1 MNFNFN
7 QALADKARRQDEE
20 LAIKRYE
27 ADTGRISAMD
37 NRVSPSNNSGGNKQ
51 QVPANNIGNIASIAA
66 QNAQA
71 IQLKQPSNPSR
82 GDYGDI
88 GMLSGPSFNDILDDK
103 PRLKEGGFIEK
114 IGAKLGVRKQEK
126 PAEDPRV
133 NAHRAANQLGGMS
146 GDAARTLR
154 SRQSQIEEEM
164 KRQGYRK
171 GITKVKDK
179 TGKGSP
185 RKDTVDAKLAEGEA
199 VLNAGAAKILGRKS
213 IAELNA
219 KGLQAMGMQ
228 GAKPE
233 FKDGK
238 VHAYGGVNFGD
249 PEMMRKAQNA
259 EMRKR
264 LAQGQRMPVSQPVA
278 QPVQAAP
285 KPSIASIRPPIYSVT
300 EMDAPYTQDEI
311 SKNAQRA
318 RTIQYAEA
326 KGKPY
331 YSQPN
336 MQPKG
341 AEAFMSKGQA
351 VKSAIREAGGL
362 TSIAKNAGGKL
373 LRVAMSAPAA
383 GIMAM
388 LESGN
393 AGSAADD
400 ADFAPGGRFRQPP
413 KQNIASI
420 APQQTTPGDAMA
432 LRSPAEPQYA
442 QQVAVPAGYAQ
453 PSDRAAQAKQLDA
466 LSKQYV
472 EGPLSGRTTD
482 LSNADFAAQGMGDI
496 AKIVQNGKTTYTNV
510 GNRNK
515 YNNEEAQ
522 ARTVAYKAGEQ
533 ARAESIAAQMATP
546 EDVEKQTGQFA
557 LGQSRKI
564 ADLQAKYMAE
574 PDHTKR
580 ATMADNIGIMTGK
593 ERKPTARRDIVQTS
607 RKTKGFDTEETIPML
622 YDPETRQWIE
632 PPAQQAGAVQSA
644 PLEVGTKRVIN
655 GQQIQWDGK
664 GWKVVK

>member
-37 NRVSPSNNSGGNKQ
+37 NGVSPSNNSGGNKQ

-71 IQLKQPSNPSR
+71 IQLKKPLNPSR
-82 GDYGDI
+82 GVYGDI
-88 GMLSGPSFNDILDDK
+88 GILSGPSFNDILDDK

-238 VHAYGGVNFGD
+238 VHA
-249 PEMMRKAQNA
+249 
-259 EMRKR
+259 
-264 LAQGQRMPVSQPVA
+264 VA
-278 QPVQAAP
+278 G
-285 KPSIASIRPPIYSVT
+285 YSV
-300 EMDAPYTQDEI
+300 EDE
-311 SKNAQRA
+311 KNVLRSIGLDPVGAGGGQVVRA
-318 RTIQYAEA
+318 LSSL
-326 KGKPY
+326 P
-331 YSQPN
+331 
-336 MQPKG
+336 G
-341 AEAFMSKGQA
+341 AI
-351 VKSAIREAGGL
+351 KSAVRQP
-362 TSIAKNAGGKL
+362 IANTAQ
-373 LRVAMSAPAA
+373 AIPAKVVQQPIA
-383 GIMAM
+383 
-388 LESGN
+388 
-393 AGSAADD
+393 
-400 ADFAPGGRFRQPP
+400 QPP
-413 KQNIASI
+413 KRSISSMASSPI
-420 APQQTTPGDAMA
+420 VASTPISASTPQQI
-432 LRSPAEPQYA
+432 
-442 QQVAVPAGYAQ
+442 
-453 PSDRAAQAKQLDA
+453 DRTAQANQLDA
-466 LSKQYV
+466 MSRKYLYSPIEK
-472 EGPLSGRTTD
+472 RTTD
-482 LSNADFAAQGMGDI
+482 MSNADFAARGMGDI
-496 AKIVQNGKTTYTNV
+496 AKIVGKDGKTTYTNI
-510 GNRNK
+510 GNQNK

-522 ARTVAYKAGEQ
+522 ARTSAYKAGEQ
-533 ARAESIAAQMATP
+533 ARTTSIAEQMATP
-546 EDVEKQTGQFA
+546 QDVDKQASQLA
-557 LGQSRKI
+557 LSQGRKI
-564 ADLQAKYMAE
+564 ADLQSQYMAE
-574 PDHTKR
+574 QDQVKR
-580 ATMADNIGIMTGK
+580 ATMAENIGIMTGK

-655 GQQIQWDGK
+655 GQQAQWDGK
-664 GWKVVK
+664 GWKAIK